1 MNSKRMLRF
10 LFDRELFNT
19 ARGRDDFFFFFQNAV
34 LYFKMGNEW
43 LRDSERG
50 TQST

>member
-19 ARGRDDFFFFFQNAV
+19 ARGRDVYFFFQNAV

-50 TQST
+50 IQCT